1 MTIQGFGDLPPTG
14 IQGGGPI
21 AQLPTGTAPLSW
33 SIDRAP
39 NARPLRR
46 RARAVIAHLGW
57 PAVSIGPPGRPVT
70 TNSQNQ
76 PFSYGSR
83 VKHRL
88 QNRFIKSSRPESYC
102 SAATEPSRDT
112 SATNAGPRAGDLPAR
127 ICLFA
132 RRNGWRLRKRRHAKR
147 EKRRVGVG
155 RGRVRGCVHAGR
167 CASPSSLEPG
177 SKAGRS
183 VRPAR
188 GGHRRPPRRRRNR
201 LAHRRRDWSS
211 SRPAVRDVLD
221 VQVGAGGQ
229 NPCRRRPRRA
239 LPHTGGGVRRKRS
252 PRTRAHDT
260 GKPCRRS
267 PERRDIGWR
276 NRHQ

>member
-147 EKRRVGVG
+147 EKCWRGPWARSGLRARRPL
-155 RGRVRGCVHAGR
+155 RQ
-167 CASPSSLEPG
+167 PLEPRARLE
-177 SKAGRS
+177 SRPIRS
-183 VRPAR
+183 PRS
-188 GGHRRPPRRRRNR
+188 RRPPAATSASPQSTCTPAPRLVIEPTSGSRCARRSSGCWRPEP
-201 LAHRRRDWSS
+201 LPPSTQASSPSHRRWCSAKKISS
-211 SRPAVRDVLD
+211 
-221 VQVGAGGQ
+221 
-229 NPCRRRPRRA
+229 NTRPRHGQA
-239 LPHTGGGVRRKRS
+239 LPPV
-252 PRTRAHDT
+252 A
-260 GKPCRRS
+260 
-267 PERRDIGWR
+267 
-276 NRHQ
+276 